1 MVQDDPEQR
10 IADLERQLAEAK
22 AAADSQENRTGANA
36 AAAPPPFTAPPQA
49 PPPQAAA
56 WNPQPPMMAPPT
68 FGPPLA
74 QPLGQ
79 AAFGPPGVGY
89 NSIGLRVVRFLLHGL
104 WWAGIGC
111 VGFAVY
117 LGIKVHRVSLDGQ
130 SARCGNVFDAIFKH
144 NAYYGAD
151 TLRSACSDQVA
162 KAQTMTYG
170 LIVLGAVLIF
180 ASLVVLVISWIM
192 KWRQGWRPWR
202 PYGPYGRRYT
212 RGRSLGGANV
222 VGGILDNI
230 DWR

>member
-1 MVQDDPEQR
+1 MARGEYLPDHLGSRTTRDARHPRPHGTARLSARVIGSCGTARFTAAALPLWDHLPMAQDDPEQR
-10 IADLERQLAEAK
+10 IADLEHQLAEAK

-36 AAAPPPFTAPPQA
+36 AAAPPPFTAPPQP

-111 VGFAVY
+111 VGFAVD

-151 TLRSACSDQVA
+151 TLRSACSDQV
-162 KAQTMTYG
+162 
-170 LIVLGAVLIF
+170 
-180 ASLVVLVISWIM
+180 
-192 KWRQGWRPWR
+192 
-202 PYGPYGRRYT
+202 
-212 RGRSLGGANV
+212 
-222 VGGILDNI
+222 
-230 DWR
+230 